1 MQAPIEGAIPS
12 FGASIADADD
22 QAAGEP
28 QPSAGDACGCAPV
41 RPAQPLARKVK
52 IVLRVEPV
60 ENGIRALVAVGA
72 DDCDPEL
79 RVLDAPDL
87 AGVLQLVPT
96 LVTTAET
103 RWANQARYPIVAR
116 PRPPRSPLSPA
127 PRPSPPPVASNATAA
142 APAAPATA
150 QEQLQLFG

>member
-1 MQAPIEGAIPS
+1 MEGAIPS
-12 FGASIADADD
+12 FDASIPDADD

-60 ENGIRALVAVGA
+60 ENGLRALVAVGA

-79 RVLDAPDL
+79 RVVDAPDL

-96 LVTTAET
+96 LLTTAET
-103 RWANQARYPIVAR
+103 RWANQARYPMAAR
-116 PRPPRSPLSPA
+116 PRTPRTQSSPA
-127 PRPSPPPVASNATAA
+127 PRPSPPPVAAHVTAA
-142 APAAPATA
+142 SAAAPATA